1 MAVAVYIVLMPFPL
15 SFMLTEGYQHYS
27 FFMKSVYLLVSIMGC
42 RFKYYSAWSLG
53 MMAMNASGI
62 TYNPKVDEFGKIHN
76 NWDRIVVSNIWAFE
90 MDPSMKMKAD
100 SWNIPIQVALKR
112 YIYDRI
118 NKANENHTPKQK
130 KKLQI

>member
-1 MAVAVYIVLMPFPL
+1 
-15 SFMLTEGYQHYS
+15 
-27 FFMKSVYLLVSIMGC
+27 
-42 RFKYYSAWSLG
+42 